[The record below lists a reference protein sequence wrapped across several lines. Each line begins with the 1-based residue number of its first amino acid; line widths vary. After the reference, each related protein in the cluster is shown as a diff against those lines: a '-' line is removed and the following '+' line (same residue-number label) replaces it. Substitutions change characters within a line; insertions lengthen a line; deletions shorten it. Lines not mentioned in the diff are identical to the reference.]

1 MQDEFKVGAKISKSD
16 NKPILEKMASD
27 IGKTESDYDKL
38 CNDQDVVQVSIKIMK
53 LLASDIILLD
63 GVESIGNPWKEV

>member
-1 MQDEFKVGAKISKSD
+1 
-16 NKPILEKMASD
+16 MASD
-27 IGKTESDYDKL
+27 IGKTESNYDKL

-53 LLASDIILLD
+53 LLGSDIILLD